1 MPGNTKKL
9 DFNTAMMHRLEVYIK
24 AIELVNIQVSLSNNP
39 PVFAPAQHP
48 LRGILLHP
56 P

>member
-39 PVFAPAQHP
+39 PVFAPARHP
-48 LRGILLHP
+48 QCGFLFRLP
-56 P
+56 